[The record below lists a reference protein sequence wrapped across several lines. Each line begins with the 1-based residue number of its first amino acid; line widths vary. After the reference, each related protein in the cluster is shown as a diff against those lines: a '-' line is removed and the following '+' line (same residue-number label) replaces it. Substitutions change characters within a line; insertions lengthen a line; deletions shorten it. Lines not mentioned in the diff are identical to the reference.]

1 MDNIRR
7 PVDISEEF
15 RMSGMTLITD
25 TASDFHL
32 ERASQFNQDMRV
44 LLTEDNASTE
54 LETPLEEGTE
64 ENS

>member
-32 ERASQFNQDMRV
+32 ERSSQFNQDMRV
-44 LLTEDNASTE
+44 LLTEDNIF
-54 LETPLEEGTE
+54 GIC
-64 ENS
+64 